1 VDRDVQRMQR
11 MAALKVGTVWVNNDH
26 TLSYHS
32 AAASTAAWSARRLES
47 MREYTQGKS
56 VWVDTAT
63 P

>member
-1 VDRDVQRMQR
+1 VDRDVQRTQR
-11 MAALKVGTVWVNNDH
+11 MAALKVGTVWVNNDR

-47 MREYTQGKS
+47 MREYTQAKS